1 MTNVQRPTSS
11 RAIIPFLLT
20 SIVGL
25 KEQSIAPLNAPA
37 NSFVPDPFHV
47 IKFRLSAATFP
58 FANRRLIDASDPRE
72 LALRYAKNLR
82 SDVFDGIHT
91 GLYMPFGILCQYA
104 VGNLYY
110 SEWHV

>member
-1 MTNVQRPTSS
+1 MINANFTRSR
-11 RAIIPFLLT
+11 RAITPFLLT

-25 KEQSIAPLNAPA
+25 KEQSVAPLHAPA
-37 NSFVPDPFHV
+37 NSLIPDPFHV
-47 IKFRLSAATFP
+47 IKFRLTTTTFP
-58 FANRRLIDASDPRE
+58 FTDRRLIDASDPRE

-91 GLYMPFGILCQYA
+91 RLYMPFGICCQYA